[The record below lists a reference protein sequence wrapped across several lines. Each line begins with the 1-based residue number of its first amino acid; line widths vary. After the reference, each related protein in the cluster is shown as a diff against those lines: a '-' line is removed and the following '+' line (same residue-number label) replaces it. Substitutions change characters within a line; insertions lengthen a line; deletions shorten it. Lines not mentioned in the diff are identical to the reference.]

1 MIEIVPF
8 NEDITCVKTAAEQ
21 DGSAIM
27 FVYAYLVRDALFD
40 TGCANAVG
48 GIREFAHGNKINQ
61 VYITHSHEDHV
72 GCCKV
77 FECNAAIF
85 ANESVQKALRNP
97 VQRSEFFRFVW
108 GQPEPVWDSTLLP
121 DRFSIGDLNFVVVPV
136 PGHTMEMV
144 GFYEPV
150 KKWFFAADALPL
162 PSKKRIAMPD
172 ENVPQ
177 KVATMEKI
185 LAMDIEILF
194 DCHKGP
200 IESPREHI
208 QTRIDYI
215 KEVQQEAKELHE
227 SGKTVAEIQEILKLE
242 APWYMEMTEGRFG
255 IDIFIKSILFDKP
268 VL

>member
-8 NEDITCVKTAAEQ
+8 NDDVTCVKAATEQ

-40 TGCANAVG
+40 TGCPNAIDG
-48 GIREFAHGNKINQ
+48 MREFAHGNKINQ
-61 VYITHSHEDHV
+61 VYISHSHEDHV

-77 FECNAAIF
+77 FEGKAAIY
-85 ANESVQKALRNP
+85 ANEPAQKAMRNP
-97 VQRSEFFRFVW
+97 PQRTEFFKFVW
-108 GQPEPVWDSTLLP
+108 GQPEPVSELTIMP
-121 DRFSIGDLNFVVVPV
+121 DRFSIGDLNFEVVPI

-150 KKWFFAADALPL
+150 KKWFFSADALPL

-177 KVATMEKI
+177 MVATMEKI

-194 DCHKGP
+194 DSHKGP
-200 IESPREHI
+200 IESPQEHI

-215 KEVQQEAKELHE
+215 KEVQQEAQELHE
-227 SGKTVAEIQEILKLE
+227 SGKTIKEIQEILKLE
-242 APWYMEMTEGRFG
+242 GPWYLEMTEGRFG
-255 IDIFIKSILFDKP
+255 IDIFIKSILFDKI
-268 VL
+268 VA